1 MILRALRGRGQVF
14 YSMLPH
20 LGLFGVFLM
29 MSLGLW
35 AWGKNPTEV
44 NILLITSYLE
54 YMMPE

>member
-1 MILRALRGRGQVF
+1 MF

>member
-1 MILRALRGRGQVF
+1 MF
-14 YSMLPH
+14 YSTFPH

-29 MSLGLW
+29 ISRGLW

-44 NILLITSYLE
+44 STLLITSYLE